1 MLKCGVKRLRVDPE
15 TLKQALDS
23 VDEDSM
29 YIDELVEQLV
39 SSCCSSLDNYINYVK
54 EILNDDNSNIPSA
67 TLDDIVMTI
76 PSLLYFVGTQQEKLG
91 IRHDVAKSTR
101 NILFNQ
107 LFTKSVGTVNAKK
120 AEAEIQLFNEDMA
133 TIVYD
138 RAYNSIKTKVEF
150 ATEILQSAKK
160 IISRRMAESDINKS
174 SVN

>member
-1 MLKCGVKRLRVDPE
+1 MRVDPE
-15 TLKQALDS
+15 TLKQALDDVNNNS
-23 VDEDSM
+23 EYVDEM
-29 YIDELVEQLV
+29 VQELV
-39 SSCCSSLDNYINYVK
+39 SSCCSSLDEYIEYVK
-54 EILNDDNSNIPSA
+54 EMLNNDNANIPSS

-160 IISRRMAESDINKS
+160 IISRRMSESDINKS
-174 SVN
+174 SMN

>member
-1 MLKCGVKRLRVDPE
+1 MLKCGVKRLRIDPE
-15 TLKQALDS
+15 TLKQALET
-23 VDEDSM
+23 VDEDSV
-29 YIDELVEQLV
+29 YIDELVESLV
-39 SSCCSSLDNYINYVK
+39 SSCCDKLDEYVLYVK
-54 EILNDDNSNIPSA
+54 DRLNDNNANIPASE
-67 TLDDIVMTI
+67 LDDIVMTI
-76 PSLLYFVGTQQEKLG
+76 PSILYFVGTQQEKLG

-174 SVN
+174 SMN